1 MNCNQNKTAA
11 SRAADTPQT
20 LPSFPDVDGSGQP
33 VSPDIADTPQ
43 TLPSYPDIDGSGL
56 PITPQPIPP
65 TSSQPSQPIRRCCPG
80 ALFPC
85 GGAGGAGQRQY
96 RLPEGGDQPGVR
108 KLLYILLF
116 CRGLPHRQHPQRKLR
131 PHPAAAE
138 DGAAE
143 RQRDHH
149 LCHRQ
154 QRDYRRAGAGAGER
168 QCLLG
173 AAGRPFLSAHGKFCA
188 GRQRPGSAAGG
199 RPGACSR
206 MCGTRKTR

>member
-65 TSSQPSQPIRRCCPG
+65 TSSQPSQPIRRCCRVRFFHAAARRGRSTSISAPS
-80 ALFPC
+80 
-85 GGAGGAGQRQY
+85 
-96 RLPEGGDQPGVR
+96 GGDQPGVR

-116 CRGLPHRQHPQRKLR
+116 CRGFPHRQHPQRKLR

-154 QRDYRRAGAGAGER
+154 QRDHRRAGAGAG
-168 QCLLG
+168 
-173 AAGRPFLSAHGKFCA
+173 
-188 GRQRPGSAAGG
+188 
-199 RPGACSR
+199 
-206 MCGTRKTR
+206 